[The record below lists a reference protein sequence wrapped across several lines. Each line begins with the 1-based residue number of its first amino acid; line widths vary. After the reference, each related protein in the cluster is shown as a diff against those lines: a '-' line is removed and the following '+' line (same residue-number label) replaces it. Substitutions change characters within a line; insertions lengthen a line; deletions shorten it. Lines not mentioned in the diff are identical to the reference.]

1 MGLNLCLLHWRP
13 LLYCWDTREAH
24 VCVLLWTLY
33 KCYTCYFET
42 YIFFFK
48 DNCSFLLT
56 WMGLVNLFLMHYTIN
71 ISLSENIAIYSSIF
85 LLISIYVNIIFFYH
99 KNIIIY
105 FLAHIFKYIYIYVR
119 FLWDLSKQWDNAS
132 SFLLCIAHWSPH

>member
-1 MGLNLCLLHWRP
+1 MCSVIKSCLTLCDPMGPWDFPGKNTGMGCHFLLKGIFLIMGLNLCLLHWKP

-85 LLISIYVNIIFFYH
+85 LLISIYVNIIFF
-99 KNIIIY
+99 
-105 FLAHIFKYIYIYVR
+105 L
-119 FLWDLSKQWDNAS
+119 
-132 SFLLCIAHWSPH
+132 P